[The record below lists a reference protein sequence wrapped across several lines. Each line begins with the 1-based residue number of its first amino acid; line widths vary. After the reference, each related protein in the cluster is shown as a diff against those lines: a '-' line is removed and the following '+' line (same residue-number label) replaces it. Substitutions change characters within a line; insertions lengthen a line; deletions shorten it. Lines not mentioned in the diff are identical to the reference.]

1 MNSVDDLAPECLGKA
16 GVVVYE
22 HVEYS
27 RLVISKS

>member
-1 MNSVDDLAPECLGKA
+1 MNSMDDLAPECLRKA

-27 RLVISKS
+27 RKMYFI